1 MQIRRLGRHGFS
13 SSSIALGCMSMSDP
27 SGLSEPAERESIATI
42 NHAIDSGITLLDTG
56 DFYGM
61 GHNEMLI
68 GHALKGRRDKV
79 QLSVKFGA
87 LRDHRG
93 MFLGFDGRPAYVK
106 ASLAYSLQRLK
117 TDYIDFYFPARV
129 DRAVPI
135 EDTIGAVADL
145 VREGKVRYIGLSE
158 ASAQT
163 IRRASTVH
171 PISALEIEYSLWSR
185 EIEETILPTTR
196 ELNIGILAYSVLS
209 RGLLTGSITEK
220 PTDFRAGFPRFQPEN
235 MKANLALVDKLKQIA
250 DRRNATVPQLAIAW
264 ALAQGNDII
273 PVVGTKTRARL
284 NENLAAA
291 QLELTPSELK
301 EIEATIP
308 KNAAAGARYPEHGMA
323 SLDG

>member
-1 MQIRRLGRHGFS
+1 MQIRRLGRHGFT

-27 SGLSEPAERESIATI
+27 SGLSESAERESIATI
-42 NHAIDSGITLLDTG
+42 HHAIDSGITLLDTG

-68 GHALKGRRDKV
+68 GEALKGRRGKI

-93 MFLGFDGRPAYVK
+93 MFIGFDGRPAFVK
-106 ASLAYSLQRLK
+106 ASLAYSLQRLR
-117 TDYIDFYFPARV
+117 TDYIDFYFPSRV
-129 DRAVPI
+129 DRTVPI
-135 EDTIGAVADL
+135 EDTIGAVSDL

-163 IRRASTVH
+163 LRRASAVH

-196 ELNIGILAYSVLS
+196 ELGIGILAYSVLS
-209 RGLLTGSITEK
+209 RGLLTGAITER

-235 MKANLALVDKLKQIA
+235 MKANLELVAKLKQIA
-250 DRRNATVPQLAIAW
+250 GRRNATVPQLAIAW
-264 ALAQGNDII
+264 VLAQGNDIV
-273 PVVGTKTRARL
+273 PVIGTKTRARL
-284 NENLAAA
+284 TENLAAT
-291 QLELTPSELK
+291 EIRLTPSELG
-301 EIEATIP
+301 EIETAIP

-323 SLDG
+323 SLNG

>member
-1 MQIRRLGRHGFS
+1 MQIRRLGRHGFT

-27 SGLSEPAERESIATI
+27 SGLSESAERESIATI
-42 NHAIDSGITLLDTG
+42 HHAIDSGITLLDTG

-68 GHALKGRRDKV
+68 GQALKGRRDNI

-93 MFLGFDGRPAYVK
+93 MFLGFDGRPAYIK
-106 ASLAYSLQRLK
+106 SSLAYSLQRLR

-129 DRAVPI
+129 DRNVPI
-135 EDTIGAVADL
+135 EDTIGAVSDL

-163 IRRASTVH
+163 LRRASAVH
-171 PISALEIEYSLWSR
+171 PVSALEIEYSLWSR

-196 ELNIGILAYSVLS
+196 ELGIGILAYSVLS
-209 RGLLTGSITEK
+209 RGLLTGALTEAPK
-220 PTDFRAGFPRFQPEN
+220 DFRAGFPRFQAEN

-250 DRRNATVPQLAIAW
+250 DRRHATVPQLAIAW
-264 ALAQGNDII
+264 VLAQGNDIV
-273 PVVGTKTRARL
+273 PVIGTKTRARL
-284 NENLAAA
+284 NENLAAT
-291 QLELTPSELK
+291 QLELTQAELQ
-301 EIEATIP
+301 EIETAIP
-308 KNAAAGARYPEHGMA
+308 KNAAAGARYPEHSMA
-323 SLDG
+323 TLNG

>member
-1 MQIRRLGRHGFS
+1 MQIRRLGRHGFT

-27 SGLSEPAERESIATI
+27 SGLSESAERESISTI
-42 NHAIDSGITLLDTG
+42 HHAIDSGITLLDTG

-68 GHALKGRRDKV
+68 GEALKGRRGKI

-93 MFLGFDGRPAYVK
+93 MFIGFDGRPAFVK
-106 ASLAYSLQRLK
+106 ASLAYSLQRLR
-117 TDYIDFYFPARV
+117 TDYIDFYFPSRV
-129 DRAVPI
+129 DRTVPI
-135 EDTIGAVADL
+135 EDTIGAVSDL

-163 IRRASTVH
+163 LRRASAVH

-196 ELNIGILAYSVLS
+196 ELGIGILAYSVLS
-209 RGLLTGSITEK
+209 RGLLTGGITER

-235 MKANLALVDKLKQIA
+235 MKANLELVAKLKQIA
-250 DRRNATVPQLAIAW
+250 GRRNATVPQLAIAW
-264 ALAQGNDII
+264 VLAQGIDIV
-273 PVVGTKTRARL
+273 PVIGTKTRARL
-284 NENLAAA
+284 TENLAAT
-291 QLELTPSELK
+291 EIRLTPSELE
-301 EIEATIP
+301 EIETAIP

-323 SLDG
+323 SLNG